1 MFRVHYK
8 KHKSERMET
17 TRRTFLKAGL
27 LGAALLAAG
36 GGLYRFSH
44 APAPHAFL
52 LDGDARAALNAIV
65 PAILNGALPADAPT
79 HAIAIAAATE
89 RVHQTILGLPLAT
102 QKEVQDL
109 FGLLALAPA
118 RRLLTGVSHGWADA
132 DANEVSAFLQ
142 NWRTHRLALL
152 RSAYGALHD
161 LIMGS
166 WYSDPAHWA
175 AIGYPGPMLELS
187 GAPA

>member
-17 TRRTFLKAGL
+17 TRRSFLKAGL

-36 GGLYRFSH
+36 GGIYRFTH
-44 APAPHAFL
+44 PPAPQAFA
-52 LDGDARAALNAIV
+52 LDGGVRAALDAIV
-65 PAILNGALPADAPT
+65 PALLDGALPAEPQARVQAVRAT
-79 HAIAIAAATE
+79 TE
-89 RVHQTILGLPLAT
+89 RVHQTILGLPPTT

-118 RRLLTGVSHGWADA
+118 RRLLAGVSHDWSEAGVD
-132 DANEVSAFLQ
+132 EITAFLQ
-142 NWRTHRLALL
+142 NWRTHRLTLL
-152 RSAYGALHD
+152 RSAYQALHD
-161 LIMGS
+161 LVLGS

-175 AIGYPGPMLELS
+175 AIGYPGPIPELS
-187 GAPA
+187 GAAA

>member
-89 RVHQTILGLPLAT
+89 RVHQTILGLPLA
-102 QKEVQDL
+102 
-109 FGLLALAPA
+109 PA